1 MSSHMDHRFGLSVR
15 PGASGR
21 PTWAHI
27 FLQSIVRQANGML
40 AVTAPCSSLEEME
53 AQITSLKAEL
63 DDILRQ
69 ARRAFAAS
77 GHPAA

>member
-1 MSSHMDHRFGLSVR
+1 MTTRVEHRFGLSVR

-40 AVTAPCSSLEEME
+40 AVTSPCSSLEEME
-53 AQITSLKAEL
+53 SQIASLKADL
-63 DDILRQ
+63 DEILRQ

>member
-1 MSSHMDHRFGLSVR
+1 MTTRLEHRFGLSVR

-40 AVTAPCSSLEEME
+40 AVTSPCSSLEEME
-53 AQITSLKAEL
+53 RQIASLKAEL
-63 DDILRQ
+63 DEILRQ

-77 GHPAA
+77 DHPAA

>member
-1 MSSHMDHRFGLSVR
+1 MSTRMDQRFGLSVR

-40 AVTAPCSSLEEME
+40 AVTTPCSSLEEME
-53 AQITSLKAEL
+53 AQIAALKTDL
-63 DDILRQ
+63 DEILRQ

>member
-1 MSSHMDHRFGLSVR
+1 MSTHMDQRFGLSVR

-27 FLQSIVRQANGML
+27 YLQSIVRQANGML
-40 AVTAPCSSLEEME
+40 AVTTPCSSLVEME
-53 AQITSLKAEL
+53 AQIAALKAEL
-63 DDILRQ
+63 DEMLRQ
-69 ARRAFAAS
+69 SRRAFAAS